1 MKDEMF
7 QELME
12 SVRQGAAILR
22 GDAEPS
28 RKFEFAEPD
37 VKRIRES
44 FDLSQPKFAAMLGIS
59 VGTLR
64 NWEQGRRRPEGPARV
79 LLRVAARYPEAV
91 LDTVASESARPSG
104 RSRSRK
110 EPAAPTVIEPLR

>member
-28 RKFEFAEPD
+28 RKFEFGEPD
-37 VKRIRES
+37 VRRIRES

-79 LLRVAARYPEAV
+79 LLRVAARHPEAV
-91 LDTVASESARPSG
+91 LDTVASESATTSG
-104 RSRSRK
+104 RSRKKPGST
-110 EPAAPTVIEPLR
+110 PATRAGR